1 MAERSTPRSLDAL
14 LEDER
19 LIDAA
24 GLREARRTALR
35 MRTHLVEVLTDEHVI
50 DEGRLADVL
59 CRRLG
64 LPRARIGTVDDEA
77 VRELPHDLAAA
88 HLVVPLTVLGDH
100 PRTLTLAMVNP
111 LDADALRDV
120 TESTGCLVE
129 VQVATVGEV
138 RLALP
143 RFYSGMITRMIPRV
157 GQDGRME
164 PSTQPHLELP
174 DERSLELRLRALVD
188 LLVERGVLASGD
200 FEERVRRLARGEDV

>member
-1 MAERSTPRSLDAL
+1 MAERGGPRSLEDL

-19 LIDAA
+19 LVDAA

-35 MRTHLVEVLTDEHVI
+35 MRTHLIEVLTDEHVI
-50 DEGRLADVL
+50 DEARLAAVL

-64 LPRARIGTVDDEA
+64 LRRAQIGTVDDEA
-77 VRELPHDLAAA
+77 VREVPHDLAAA
-88 HLVVPLTVLGDH
+88 HLVVPLHVEGDQ

-120 TESTGCLVE
+120 TESTGCVIE
-129 VQVATVGEV
+129 AQVATVGEV

-143 RFYSGMITRMIPRV
+143 RFYSGMITRMIPRI
-157 GQDGRME
+157 GEDARLE

-174 DERSLELRLRALVD
+174 DERSLELRLRALVE
-188 LLVERGVLASGD
+188 LLVERGVLGGGD
-200 FEERVRRLARGEDV
+200 FEERVRKLARGEDV